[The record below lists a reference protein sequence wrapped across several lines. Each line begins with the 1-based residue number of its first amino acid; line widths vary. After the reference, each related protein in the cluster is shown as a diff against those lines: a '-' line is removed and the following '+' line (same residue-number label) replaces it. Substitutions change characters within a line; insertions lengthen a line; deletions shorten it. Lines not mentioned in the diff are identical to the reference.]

1 MRKNLQYGLMISMIA
16 VGMFNANSALAAN
29 SGGKVI
35 QNGSIWVYAGT
46 KPQNSAVKVDSPLET
61 KVEGIIGGYSLTG
74 NASSNSLTISNGNL
88 KMFKMITGGASMSG
102 GSTGN
107 VLNITGGTISLD
119 PFGYIAGGV
128 GYNNAAN
135 NKVNLSG
142 GIIDGIVYGGYTQN
156 GGTINGNTITVSGK
170 ANLNEAAL
178 SGGYSFDSDNAKIS
192 NNKLVISNW
201 SGSVKNV
208 ENFSSIDFQ
217 NMQWKNGGTVLKIT
231 SGEDNSLANTKINL
245 LSLAGGSKP
254 GVNQSMYIIDGDG
267 TRLGINKQNVT
278 VNKNFSAG
286 VAVVGTGSISV
297 DSDGSRLKYTINSV
311 TQNPQTHM
319 VAQNHAVAAAF
330 VNQGTDLISDSLD
343 TLNRDSNY
351 GVKTFAAVHGNHSKY
366 DVNNDLKI
374 NGWSGIV
381 GVGAENSVGNGD
393 FAWGVFFENGSGSY
407 RAYNNFNGELFRGD
421 GDIVYNGGGVAA
433 RFEQNNGVYTEG
445 SLRAGMLKNEMND
458 ALKDGAGNIFG
469 YKSESTYYGAHIGV
483 GKIISL
489 NASQDLDIYGKFF
502 HTYTNGDTFTVA
514 GDKFELDD
522 ITSDRLRV
530 GARLTTNKENKFS
543 SYYGLAY
550 EYEFNGDADMRVQ
563 AMNVPQQSLKGS
575 SYMAEI
581 GMNYKPSSDSPWS
594 FDLSMRGYAGQ
605 REGFSGNVQAVYSF

>member
-286 VAVVGTGSISV
+286 VAVV
-297 DSDGSRLKYTINSV
+297 
-311 TQNPQTHM
+311 
-319 VAQNHAVAAAF
+319 
-330 VNQGTDLISDSLD
+330 
-343 TLNRDSNY
+343 
-351 GVKTFAAVHGNHSKY
+351 
-366 DVNNDLKI
+366 
-374 NGWSGIV
+374 
-381 GVGAENSVGNGD
+381 
-393 FAWGVFFENGSGSY
+393 
-407 RAYNNFNGELFRGD
+407 
-421 GDIVYNGGGVAA
+421 
-433 RFEQNNGVYTEG
+433 
-445 SLRAGMLKNEMND
+445 
-458 ALKDGAGNIFG
+458 
-469 YKSESTYYGAHIGV
+469 
-483 GKIISL
+483 
-489 NASQDLDIYGKFF
+489 
-502 HTYTNGDTFTVA
+502 
-514 GDKFELDD
+514 
-522 ITSDRLRV
+522 
-530 GARLTTNKENKFS
+530 
-543 SYYGLAY
+543 
-550 EYEFNGDADMRVQ
+550 
-563 AMNVPQQSLKGS
+563 
-575 SYMAEI
+575 
-581 GMNYKPSSDSPWS
+581 
-594 FDLSMRGYAGQ
+594 
-605 REGFSGNVQAVYSF
+605 